1 MAVSA
6 VAGATWL
13 RLRDGAAGAA
23 LSVFAIRVAAAGLAY
38 GAQVVAARL
47 MGWDGYGIYASLW
60 VWTVMLGHTLTLGLS
75 QGACRFLPVEQAR
88 GDLDHAR
95 GYLAAGALVTLGVS
109 SGLVLLGLGLL
120 RLSPDLLPEAYR
132 TPLLLA
138 ACLLPL
144 LALQDYLEGVA
155 RSQNWV
161 VLAILPPYLLRQLVM
176 VAGLAAAV
184 LAGASARPEVA
195 MACMLLAAGVSTAL
209 QALVLAHRLRRVL
222 PPGPRRFRPRV
233 WLKASLPIALVD
245 LATTAFGFVDV
256 LLLGLL
262 MPPSAVGLY
271 FAVTRVQQ
279 FVPFVQ
285 FAASAATAQRFS
297 AAQGRGDRAG
307 LARLIRLQARAT
319 AAATLVTGLA
329 VLAAGPPLLAV
340 FGEGFGA
347 GVPVLAVLVMGS
359 VAASLF
365 GPGEDLLTMLGGER
379 LCAGLTLAALG
390 VAILL
395 GLLLIPALGLLGAA
409 ASMSAATVLRAL
421 ALAWA
426 ARAVH
431 GLATPIWSEL
441 QTDRADAAGR

>member
-13 RLRDGAAGAA
+13 RLRNGAAGDA
-23 LSVFAIRVAAAGLAY
+23 LNVFAIRVGAAFLGY
-38 GAQVVAARL
+38 GAQVIAARL
-47 MGWDGYGIYASLW
+47 MGWEGYGVYASLW
-60 VWTVMLGHTLTLGLS
+60 VWTAMLGHTLTLGLS

-95 GYLAAGALVTLGVS
+95 GYLMAGALVALAASAGVALLGV
-109 SGLVLLGLGLL
+109 GVLRLAPGLL
-120 RLSPDLLPEAYR
+120 AEPYR
-132 TPLLLA
+132 APFLLA

-161 VLAILPPYLLRQLVM
+161 VLAILPTYLLRQFAM
-176 VAGLAAAV
+176 VAALTAAM
-184 LAGASARPEVA
+184 LAGAPARAEVA
-195 MACMLLAAGVSTAL
+195 MGCMLLAAALSTAL
-209 QALVLAHRLRRVL
+209 QALVLAVRLRLAL
-222 PPGPRRFRPRV
+222 PPGPRRFRIRA
-233 WLKASLPIALVD
+233 WLRACLPIALVD

-262 MPPSAVGLY
+262 MPPAAVGLY
-271 FAVTRVQQ
+271 FAATRVQQ

-297 AAQGRGDRAG
+297 AAAAGADRAG
-307 LARLIRLQARAT
+307 LVRLVRLQGRAT

-329 VLAAGPPLLAV
+329 VLAAGPPLLAL
-340 FGEGFGA
+340 FGEGFTSGM
-347 GVPVLAVLVMGS
+347 PVLAVLVAGG

-379 LCAGLTLAALG
+379 LCAAITLAAL
-390 VAILL
+390 VLAILL
-395 GLLLIPALGLLGAA
+395 GLLLVPALGLPGAA
-409 ASMSAATVLRAL
+409 GAMATATVLRAA

-431 GLATPIWSEL
+431 RLSTPVWSGL
-441 QTDRADAAGR
+441 RAPPDGAR

>member
-38 GAQVVAARL
+38 GAQVIAARL
-47 MGWDGYGIYASLW
+47 MGAEGYGVYATLW
-60 VWTVMLGHTLTLGLS
+60 VWTAMLGHTLTLGLS
-75 QGACRFLPVEQAR
+75 QGACRFLPAEQAR

-95 GYLAAGALVTLGVS
+95 GYLAAGALFTLAASVGTA
-109 SGLVLLGLGLL
+109 LAGLGIAW
-120 RLSPDLLPEAYR
+120 LSPGLPDGMSGA
-132 TPLLLA
+132 PLVLA

-144 LALQDYLEGVA
+144 LALQDYLEGIA

-161 VLAILPPYLLRQLVM
+161 VLAILPTYLLRQLVM

-184 LAGASARPEVA
+184 LAGAPARPEIA
-195 MACMLLAAGVSTAL
+195 MACMLLAAFVSTAL
-209 QALVLAHRLRRVL
+209 QALLLARRLRPLL
-222 PPGPRRFRPRV
+222 PPGPRRFRPRA
-233 WLKASLPIALVD
+233 WLRACLPIALVD

-262 MPPSAVGLY
+262 MPPAAVGLY
-271 FAVTRVQQ
+271 FAATRVHQ

-297 AAQGRGDRAG
+297 AAEARGDRAG
-307 LARLIRLQARAT
+307 LARLVRLQAQAT

-329 VLAAGPPLLAV
+329 VLAAGPPLLAL
-340 FGEGFGA
+340 FGEGFAA

-359 VAASLF
+359 VTASLF

-379 LCAGLTLAALG
+379 LCAALTLAALG

-431 GLATPIWSEL
+431 GLAMPIWSGHR
-441 QTDRADAAGR
+441 TARADAACR